1 MQKKNR
7 LAGFAFAGFAGALL
21 MLPLTAAQP
30 AAAADD
36 KAITLTC
43 RQDDTIL
50 TGMEWT
56 LYRIGTRHGAE
67 IEFVPEL
74 SAYSMDL
81 GDLSADAVDTAAK
94 TIESYIAAVNLP
106 PAAQGQTD
114 ASGELTFSGLGNGL
128 YLAAGKTLQVGNT
141 MYYPTTLLL
150 EVNNAGTGLNY
161 DAYPKFYY
169 TDVSSESRRY
179 TVRKVW
185 VDDDDSAHARP
196 QNVTVDLYKDG
207 AIADTVTLSAEND
220 WEYRWDTLDVQSE
233 WLVAEREIPVDYEV
247 MIDYNQSQ
255 FLIRNTY
262 HHSQETE
269 VTTTPPAVT
278 TATTATTPPP
288 QITTTAPEKLVQ
300 TGQLWWPVLP
310 LSLGG
315 VVLIGAGISMRS
327 GKKKDET

>member
-1 MQKKNR
+1 MRKSFLYVL
-7 LAGFAFAGFAGALL
+7 LAVL
-21 MLPLTAAQP
+21 Q
-30 AAAADD
+30 
-36 KAITLTC
+36 
-43 RQDDTIL
+43 IL
-50 TGMEWT
+50 VFSCKE
-56 LYRIGTRHGAE
+56 
-67 IEFVPEL
+67 
-74 SAYSMDL
+74 
-81 GDLSADAVDTAAK
+81 K
-94 TIESYIAAVNLP
+94 LP
-106 PAAQGQTD
+106 PSDPA
-114 ASGELTFSGLGNGL
+114 
-128 YLAAGKTLQVGNT
+128 
-141 MYYPTTLLL
+141 PT
-150 EVNNAGTGLNY
+150 A
-161 DAYPKFYY
+161 
-169 TDVSSESRRY
+169 
-179 TVRKVW
+179 
-185 VDDDDSAHARP
+185 
-196 QNVTVDLYKDG
+196 
-207 AIADTVTLSAEND
+207 VTLSAEND